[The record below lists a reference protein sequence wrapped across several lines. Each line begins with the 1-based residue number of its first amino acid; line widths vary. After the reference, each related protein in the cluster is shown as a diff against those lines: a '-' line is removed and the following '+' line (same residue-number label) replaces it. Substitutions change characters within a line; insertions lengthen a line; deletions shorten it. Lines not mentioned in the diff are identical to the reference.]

1 MKQVVAII
9 KPFKLDDVRESLSE
23 IGVQGL
29 TVSEVKGFGRQKGHT
44 ELYRGAEYV
53 VDFLPKLKLEI
64 AVDDGIVEQVVEA
77 ITKGANTGKIG
88 DGKIFV
94 YPLEQV
100 IRIRTGETGSDAREA
115 SGAVIME
122 NEIFQ
127 LQYAMDTFY
136 FLICGALVMW
146 MAAGFSMLEAGL
158 VRAKNTTEILTK
170 NVMLFSIACISYLV
184 VGYDI
189 MYGGGVFLSG
199 IAGGDT
205 LVADAL
211 TASQEAGFEGG
222 SVYSAASDFFFQVVF
237 VATAMS
243 IVSGAVAER
252 MKLWAFAAFAVVLT
266 AFIYPMEGAWTWGG
280 ADVFGMYNLGDLGF
294 SDFAGSGIVHMAGA
308 AAALAGVI
316 LLGARKGKYG
326 PNGEVRPI
334 PGANMPLATLGTF
347 ILWMGWFGFNGGS
360 VLKLGD
366 MASANAVA
374 MVFLNTNTAAAGGAL
389 AALLVAKLAFGKADL
404 TMILNGALA
413 GLVAIT
419 AGPDTPTPLMATI
432 IGAIGGVIVVFSIV
446 FFDKIKID
454 DPVGA
459 ISVHGVVGLWGLL
472 AVPLTN
478 DGASFS
484 GQIIGAATIFI
495 WVFVTSFIVWSI
507 LKMVM
512 GIRVSDEEEYEG
524 VDIVECG
531 VEAYPEFTSSGK

>member
-1 MKQVVAII
+1 
-9 KPFKLDDVRESLSE
+9 
-23 IGVQGL
+23 
-29 TVSEVKGFGRQKGHT
+29 
-44 ELYRGAEYV
+44 
-53 VDFLPKLKLEI
+53 
-64 AVDDGIVEQVVEA
+64 
-77 ITKGANTGKIG
+77 
-88 DGKIFV
+88 
-94 YPLEQV
+94 
-100 IRIRTGETGSDAREA
+100 
-115 SGAVIME
+115 ME
-122 NEIFQ
+122 NQIFQ

-136 FLICGALVMW
+136 FLVCGALVMW

-170 NVMLFSIACISYLV
+170 NVMLFSIASISYLV
-184 VGYDI
+184 IGYDI
-189 MYGGGVFLSG
+189 MYGGGLFLSG
-199 IAGGDT
+199 IDGGET

-211 TASQEAGFEGG
+211 AASAEEGFEGG
-222 SVYSAASDFFFQVVF
+222 AVYAGASDFFFQVVF

-252 MKLWAFAAFAVVLT
+252 MKLWAFAAFAVVMT

-280 ADVFGMYNLGDLGF
+280 ADVFGMYNLGDIGF
-294 SDFAGSGIVHMAGA
+294 LDFAGSGIVHMAGA

-334 PGANMPLATLGTF
+334 PGANLPLATLGTF

-374 MVFLNTNTAAAGGAL
+374 MVFLNTNTAAAGGAI
-389 AALLVAKLAFGKADL
+389 AALIVAKLLFGKADL

-432 IGAIGGVIVVFSIV
+432 IGAVGGLIVVFSIV
-446 FFDKIKID
+446 FMDKVKID

-478 DGASFS
+478 PDASFS
-484 GQIIGAATIFI
+484 AQIIGAATIFV

-512 GIRVSDEEEYEG
+512 GIRVTEEEEAEG
-524 VDIVECG
+524 VDLVECG
-531 VEAYPEFTSSGK
+531 MEAYPEFSSNTK